1 MLFGEMLLVAL
12 QSIRANLFRGFLTML
27 GIIIGVGSVITMVA
41 LGSGAQRA
49 IDEQIDALG
58 ASILSIRSGSFMR
71 RGIGSSGATLT
82 IDDAEALRRDA
93 TQLSAV
99 VPEVTRQLQV
109 KFSNKNQNLRV
120 VGTTPDFAQVHSFI
134 VEYGAMFTQSDNSA
148 KRRVAVLGGKVAA
161 KLGTS
166 VRELLGNDIYIAGT
180 AFKVV
185 GIFAEKGAT
194 GWRNVDEQIWIP
206 LATAQFRVFGT
217 KDLDVISAQVA
228 PGTPVETAIVDI
240 ERIMRR
246 EHRIMPGAK
255 NDFSIGDP
263 RQFFNVR
270 QAATQVFAYL
280 LASIASI
287 SLIVGG
293 IGIMN
298 IMLVTVTER
307 TREIGI
313 RKALGATRTNI
324 LMQFLIEAMVLC
336 LLGGT
341 VGVLLGTGISVLMTR
356 VVGWQMIISPAAIL
370 IAFGFSAGIGLFFGI
385 WPARKAARLD
395 PIEALRY
402 E

>member
-1 MLFGEMLLVAL
+1 MLFGEMLSVAL

-27 GIIIGVGSVITMVA
+27 GIIIGVASVITMVA
-41 LGSGAQRA
+41 LGTGAQRA
-49 IDEQIDALG
+49 IDAQIDALG
-58 ASILSIRSGSFMR
+58 ASVLTVRSGGRMHTGVGR
-71 RGIGSSGATLT
+71 SGTTLT
-82 IDDAEALRRDA
+82 TDDADALAEDA
-93 TQLSAV
+93 RLLGEV
-99 VPEVTRQLQV
+99 VPETSQMLQT
-109 KFSNKNQNLRV
+109 KTATENHNLRI
-120 VGTTPDFAQVHSFI
+120 VGTTPNFARVNSY
-134 VEYGAMFTQSDNSA
+134 ELELGEMYTNSDESA
-148 KRRVAVLGGKVAA
+148 RRRVAVVGNGIPA
-161 KLGTS
+161 KFEIAPDAMIG
-166 VRELLGNDIYIAGT
+166 RDIYIAGT
-180 AFKVV
+180 AFEVI
-185 GIFAEKGAT
+185 GIFAEKGTT
-194 GWRNVDEQIWIP
+194 GWRNVDEQIWVP
-206 LATAQFRVFGT
+206 LATAQVRLFGT
-217 KDLDVISAQVA
+217 KTLEVIGAQVA
-228 PGTPVETAIVDI
+228 RDVSIESAIVDI
-240 ERIMRR
+240 ERVMRR
-246 EHRIMPGAK
+246 EHKILPGAK

-263 RQFFNVR
+263 AQFFNVR

-313 RKALGATRTNI
+313 RKALGATRINI

-336 LLGGT
+336 MIGGT
-341 VGVLLGTGISVLMTR
+341 VGVLIGVGISVLMTE
-356 VVGWQMIISPAAIL
+356 VIGWQMLVSPTAIL

>member
-1 MLFGEMLLVAL
+1 MLFSEMISVAL

-49 IDEQIDALG
+49 IDDQIDALG
-58 ASILSIRSGSFMR
+58 ASVLSVRSGGFMR
-71 RGIGSSGATLT
+71 HGVGRSGATLT
-82 IDDAEALRRDA
+82 IDDANALARDSKL
-93 TQLSAV
+93 LSAV
-99 VPEVTRQLQV
+99 VPEIGQQKQIKYT
-109 KFSNKNQNLRV
+109 NKNQNFRV
-120 VGTTPDFAQVHSFI
+120 VGTLPNFVSVNNYKSKTGRI
-134 VEYGAMFTQSDNSA
+134 FTLADDAA
-148 KRRVAVLGGKVAA
+148 KCRVAVLGYGVPE
-161 KLGTS
+161 KLEATADEMTGQ
-166 VRELLGNDIYIAGT
+166 NIYIAGT
-180 AFKVV
+180 SFEVLGV
-185 GIFAEKGAT
+185 LEEKGSS
-194 GWRNVDEQIWIP
+194 GFQNVDTNVWIP
-206 LATAQFRVFGT
+206 LSTAQFRVFGT
-217 KDLDVISAQVA
+217 DSVDVIAAQVS
-228 PGTPVETAIVDI
+228 PGKTPEAAIVDI

-246 EHRIMPGAK
+246 EHRLQPGVK
-255 NDFSIGDP
+255 NNFMIGDP

-270 QAATQVFAYL
+270 QAATQVFAAL

-336 LLGGT
+336 LLGGF
-341 VGVLLGTGISVLMTR
+341 VGVLLGVGISAGMTR
-356 VVGWQMIISPAAIL
+356 IIGWQMFVSPTAIL
-370 IAFGFSAGIGLFFGI
+370 IAFSFSAGIGLFFGI
-385 WPARKAARLD
+385 WPARKAALMD
-395 PIEALRY
+395 PIAALRY

>member
-1 MLFGEMLLVAL
+1 MLFNEMISIAL
-12 QSIRANLFRGFLTML
+12 QSIRTNMFRGFLTML

-49 IDEQIDALG
+49 IDDQIDALG
-58 ASILSIRSGSFMR
+58 ASILSVRSGGFMR
-71 RGIGSSGATLT
+71 HGVGSNQTTLSV
-82 IDDAEALRRDA
+82 DDAEALATDA
-93 TQLSAV
+93 KMISAV
-99 VPEVTRQLQV
+99 VPEVARQLQT
-109 KFSNKNQNLRV
+109 KYKNKNQNLRI
-120 VGTTPDFAQVHSFI
+120 VGSPPNFAEIHNFSIKNGQ
-134 VEYGAMFTQSDNSA
+134 MFTAADSAA
-148 KRRVAVLGGKVAA
+148 KRRVAVIGNSVPA
-161 KLGTS
+161 KLETTADEIYGK
-166 VRELLGNDIYIAGT
+166 DIYINNT
-180 AFKVV
+180 SFKVV
-185 GIFAEKGAT
+185 GVFEEKGT
-194 GWRNVDEQIWIP
+194 SGFQNKDEQIWIP
-206 LATAQFRVFGT
+206 LTTAQFRVFGT
-217 KDLDVISAQVA
+217 KELDVISAQVSR
-228 PGTPVETAIVDI
+228 GISVEQAIVDI

-246 EHRIMPGAK
+246 EHHILPGAK

-287 SLIVGG
+287 SLVVGG

-313 RKALGATRTNI
+313 RKALGATRLNI
-324 LMQFLIEAMVLC
+324 LIQFLVEAMILC
-336 LLGGT
+336 LIGGL
-341 VGVLLGTGISVLMTR
+341 VGVLLGVGISYGMNQI
-356 VVGWQMIISPAAIL
+356 VGWQTFVSPLAIG
-370 IAFGFSAGIGLFFGI
+370 IAFAFSAGVGLFFGI

>member
-58 ASILSIRSGSFMR
+58 ASILSIRSGGFMR
-71 RGIGSSGATLT
+71 RGVGSSGATLT
-82 IDDAEALRRDA
+82 TDDAEALTKDA
-93 TQLSAV
+93 TLLSAV

-109 KFSNKNQNLRV
+109 KYGNKNQNLRI
-120 VGTTPDFAQVHSFI
+120 VGTTPDFAQVHSFSI
-134 VEYGAMFTQSDNSA
+134 ERGAMFSQSDSSA
-148 KRRVAVLGGKVAA
+148 KRRVAVLGGGVAA
-161 KLGTS
+161 KLEASPDQLPGS
-166 VRELLGNDIYIAGT
+166 DIYIAGT
-180 AFKVV
+180 AFRVV

-206 LATAQFRVFGT
+206 LTTAQLRVFGT
-217 KDLDVISAQVA
+217 KGLDVISAQVA
-228 PGTPVETAIVDI
+228 PGTSVETAIVDI

-255 NDFSIGDP
+255 NNFSIGDP

-341 VGVLLGTGISVLMTR
+341 IGVLLGTGISVLMTK
-356 VVGWQMIISPAAIL
+356 VVGWQMVVSPLAII
-370 IAFGFSAGIGLFFGI
+370 IAFGFSAAIGLFFGI

>member
-1 MLFGEMLLVAL
+1 MLFGEMISVAL

-49 IDEQIDALG
+49 IDDQIDALG
-58 ASILSIRSGSFMR
+58 ASILSIRSSGFMSQGVGR
-71 RGIGSSGATLT
+71 SNPTLT
-82 IDDAEALRRDA
+82 IDDAAALTKNA
-93 TQLSAV
+93 TLLSAV
-99 VPEVTRQLQV
+99 VPEISRQLQT
-109 KFSNKNQNLRV
+109 KFGNKNQNLRI
-120 VGTTPDFAQVHSFI
+120 VGTTPNFARVHSFI
-134 VEYGAMFTQSDNSA
+134 IEHGAMFTQADNSS
-148 KRRVAVLGGKVAA
+148 KRRVAVLGAGVAA
-161 KLGTS
+161 KLETTHE
-166 VRELLGNDIYIAGT
+166 ELLGHDIYIAGT
-180 AFKVV
+180 AFEVV
-185 GIFAEKGAT
+185 GMFTEKGAM
-194 GWRNVDEQIWIP
+194 GWRNVDEQVWIP
-206 LATAQFRVFGT
+206 LTTAQFRVFGT
-217 KDLDVISAQVA
+217 KNLDVISAQVA
-228 PGTPVETAIVDI
+228 PGTSVETAIVDI

-246 EHRIMPGAK
+246 EHRILPGTK
-255 NDFSIGDP
+255 NNFSIGDP

-336 LLGGT
+336 LLGGAG
-341 VGVLLGTGISVLMTR
+341 GVLLGTSISVLMTK
-356 VVGWQMIISPAAIL
+356 VVGWQMIVSPAAIV
-370 IAFGFSAGIGLFFGI
+370 IAFSFSAGIGLFFGI
-385 WPARKAARLD
+385 WPARKAALLD

>member
-12 QSIRANLFRGFLTML
+12 QSIRTNLFRGFLTML

-49 IDEQIDALG
+49 IDDQIDALG
-58 ASILSIRSGSFMR
+58 ASILTIRSGGRSH
-71 RGIGSSGATLT
+71 RGVGRSGPTLT
-82 IDDAEALRRDA
+82 IDDAAALTKDA
-93 TQLSAV
+93 RLLSAV
-99 VPEVTRQLQV
+99 VPEITRQLQI
-109 KFSNKNQNLRV
+109 KFSNKNQNLRTI
-120 VGTTPDFAQVHSFI
+120 GTTPDFAQVHSFTLDH
-134 VEYGAMFTQSDNSA
+134 GAMFTQADNSA
-148 KRRVAVLGGKVAA
+148 KRRVAVLGGSVAT
-161 KLGTS
+161 KLNAS
-166 VRELLGNDIYIAGT
+166 PADLLGSNIYIAGT
-180 AFKVV
+180 SFEVV

-206 LATAQFRVFGT
+206 LATAQYRIFGT
-217 KDLDVISAQVA
+217 KDVDVISAQVA
-228 PGTPVETAIVDI
+228 PNQATETAIVDI
-240 ERIMRR
+240 ERILRR
-246 EHRIMPGAK
+246 EHRIQPGAR
-255 NDFSIGDP
+255 NNFSIGDP

-270 QAATQVFAYL
+270 QAATDVFAYL

-313 RKALGATRTNI
+313 RKALGATRGNI
-324 LMQFLIEAMVLC
+324 MMQFLIEAMVLC
-336 LLGGT
+336 LLGGGI
-341 VGVLLGTGISVLMTR
+341 GVLLGTGISVLMTE
-356 VVGWQMIISPAAIL
+356 VVGWQMVVSPAAII
-370 IAFGFSAGIGLFFGI
+370 IAFSFSAAIGLFFGI

>member
-1 MLFGEMLLVAL
+1 MLFGEMISVAL

-49 IDEQIDALG
+49 IDDQIDALG
-58 ASILSIRSGSFMR
+58 ASILSVRNSGFMR
-71 RGIGSSGATLT
+71 HGVGQSGPTLT
-82 IDDAEALRRDA
+82 IDDAAALSEDA
-93 TQLSAV
+93 TLLTAV
-99 VPEVTRQLQV
+99 VPEISRQLQT
-109 KFSNKNQNLRV
+109 KFGSKNQNLRII
-120 VGTTPDFAQVHSFI
+120 GTTPDFASVHSFKI
-134 VEYGAMFTQSDNSA
+134 ERGTMFTQADNAS
-148 KRRVAVLGGKVAA
+148 KRRIAVLGAGIAA
-161 KLGTS
+161 KLDSTNE
-166 VRELLGNDIYIAGT
+166 ELIGNDIYIAGT
-180 AFKVV
+180 AFEVA
-185 GIFAEKGAT
+185 GIFTEKGAA
-194 GWRNVDEQIWIP
+194 GFRNVDEQIWIP
-206 LATAQFRVFGT
+206 LTTAQFRVFGT
-217 KDLDVISAQVA
+217 KDLDVISAQVV
-228 PGTPVETAIVDI
+228 PGTSIETAIVDI

-246 EHRIMPGAK
+246 EHQILPGAR

-263 RQFFNVR
+263 RQFFNER

-336 LLGGT
+336 LFGGA
-341 VGVLLGTGISVLMTR
+341 VGVMLGTGISVLMTK
-356 VVGWQMIISPAAIL
+356 VVGWQMIVSPMAII

>member
-1 MLFGEMLLVAL
+1 MLFGEMILVAL
-12 QSIRANLFRGFLTML
+12 QSIRTNLFRGFLTML
-27 GIIIGVGSVITMVA
+27 GIIIGVGSVIAMVA
-41 LGSGAQRA
+41 LGSGAQAA
-49 IDEQIDALG
+49 IDDQIDALG
-58 ASILSIRSGSFMR
+58 ASILSVRNSGFMR
-71 RGIGSSGATLT
+71 HGVGQSGPTLT
-82 IDDAEALRRDA
+82 IDDAKALSKDA
-93 TQLSAV
+93 TLLSAV
-99 VPEVTRQLQV
+99 VPEISRQLQT
-109 KFSNKNQNLRV
+109 KFGSKNQNLRII
-120 VGTTPDFAQVHSFI
+120 GTLPNFAEVHSFNI
-134 VEYGAMFTQSDNSA
+134 ERGAMFTESDNSA
-148 KRRVAVLGGKVAA
+148 KRRVAVLGAGIAA
-161 KLGTS
+161 KLETTPN
-166 VRELLGNDIYIAGT
+166 ELLGNDIYIAGT
-180 AFKVV
+180 AFEVV
-185 GIFAEKGAT
+185 GLFVEKGAS
-194 GWRNVDEQIWIP
+194 GFRNVDEQIWIP

-217 KDLDVISAQVA
+217 EDLDVISAQVA
-228 PGTPVETAIVDI
+228 PDASAETAIVDI
-240 ERIMRR
+240 ERILRR
-246 EHRIMPGAK
+246 EHRILPGAR

-263 RQFFNVR
+263 KEFFNVR

-336 LLGGT
+336 LIGGA
-341 VGVLLGTGISVLMTR
+341 VGVLLGTGISVLMTQ
-356 VVGWQMIISPAAIL
+356 VVGWQMIISPTAIV

-385 WPARKAARLD
+385 WPARKAASLD

>member
-1 MLFGEMLLVAL
+1 MLFGEMISVAL

-49 IDEQIDALG
+49 IDDQIDALG
-58 ASILSIRSGSFMR
+58 ASILSIRSSGFMR
-71 RGIGSSGATLT
+71 HGVGRSNPTLT
-82 IDDAEALRRDA
+82 IDDAAALTRDV
-93 TQLSAV
+93 TRLSAV
-99 VPEVTRQLQV
+99 VPEISRQLQT
-109 KFSNKNQNLRV
+109 KFGGKNQNLRII
-120 VGTTPDFAQVHSFI
+120 GTTPDFARVHSFSI
-134 VEYGAMFTQSDNSA
+134 DHGAMFTQADNAS
-148 KRRVAVLGGKVAA
+148 KRRVAVLGAGVVA
-161 KLGTS
+161 KLETS
-166 VRELLGNDIYIAGT
+166 NEEILGNDVYIAGT

-185 GIFAEKGAT
+185 GVFAEKGAV
-194 GWRNVDEQIWIP
+194 GFRNVDEQVWIP
-206 LATAQFRVFGT
+206 LSTAQFRVFGT

-228 PGTPVETAIVDI
+228 PGTSVETAIVDI

-246 EHRIMPGAK
+246 EHRVLPGAK

-336 LLGGT
+336 LLGGA
-341 VGVLLGTGISVLMTR
+341 VGVLLGVSISVVMTK
-356 VVGWQMIISPAAIL
+356 VVGWQMIVSPTAII
-370 IAFGFSAGIGLFFGI
+370 IAFGFSAAIGLFFGI
-385 WPARKAARLD
+385 WPARKAALLD

>member
-27 GIIIGVGSVITMVA
+27 GIIIGVGSVITVVA

-58 ASILSIRSGSFMR
+58 ASILSVRSAGR
-71 RGIGSSGATLT
+71 RHRGVGGSSTTLT
-82 IDDAEALRRDA
+82 IDDAVALMNDA
-93 TQLSAV
+93 TLLTAV
-99 VPEVTRQLQV
+99 VPEVARQLQV
-109 KFSNKNQNLRV
+109 KFGNKNQNLRI
-120 VGTTPDFAQVHSFI
+120 VGTTPDFAPVHNFKPTH
-134 VEYGAMFTQSDNSA
+134 GAMFTQADNAS
-148 KRRVAVLGGKVAA
+148 KRRVAVLGSGVAA
-161 KLGTS
+161 KLDATAAG
-166 VRELLGNDIYIAGT
+166 LLGSSIYVAGT
-180 AFKVV
+180 AFEVV
-185 GIFAEKGAT
+185 GVFAEKGAA
-194 GWRNVDEQIWIP
+194 GWRNFDEQIWIP
-206 LATAQFRVFGT
+206 LTTAQHRIFGT

-228 PGTPVETAIVDI
+228 PDQVAETAMVEI

-246 EHRIMPGAK
+246 EHRILPGAR

-263 RQFFNVR
+263 RQFLDVR
-270 QAATQVFAYL
+270 QSATQIFSYL

-313 RKALGATRTNI
+313 RKALGATRGNI

-336 LLGGT
+336 LLGGFG
-341 VGVLLGTGISVLMTR
+341 GVLLGVGISVLLTN
-356 VVGWQMIISPAAIL
+356 VVGWQMVVSPAAIA

-385 WPARKAARLD
+385 WPARKAALLD